1 MKVWR
6 ADSILRWKGSLRLDR
21 TVIKNETP
29 ADFWYKLRLIS
40 VDLEKKGS
48 SFVTFRENVRVL
60 ELKSTSGQ
68 ASALFF
74 VNLEIIGF
82 CRDGVG

>member
-1 MKVWR
+1 M
-6 ADSILRWKGSLRLDR
+6 
-21 TVIKNETP
+21 
-29 ADFWYKLRLIS
+29 
-40 VDLEKKGS
+40 
-48 SFVTFRENVRVL
+48 TFRKIVRVL
-60 ELKSTSGQ
+60 ELKSTLGG

>member
-1 MKVWR
+1 M
-6 ADSILRWKGSLRLDR
+6 
-21 TVIKNETP
+21 IKNETP
-29 ADFWYKLRLIS
+29 ADFLYKLRLIS
-40 VDLEKKGS
+40 VDLENKGS
-48 SFVTFRENVRVL
+48 SFVTFRKIVRVL
-60 ELKSTSGQ
+60 ELKSTLGG